1 MENIKE
7 LNLITYNKETVNL
20 VDNTELVDI
29 NNYLDSETLNSNFFK
44 TGAITIDLNIYKDF
58 EEQIKSLEN
67 AESIDAYNKLILEI
81 KKSNS
86 NLFRDL
92 NEFGIEYND
101 KNNFL
106 VNKNTIF
113 TNFIETLQSIYPNVL
128 KKWLNP
134 DVWNNEEQLYLSY
147 GLISGMVNPTH
158 PINAFIF
165 NRKITINKDFLTL
178 HLNLDENFTINDKAI
193 LYLLDFANNYVVDF
207 KNEFANVEEFLT
219 YASEIINYPVPSIDE
234 PSLVSYLNCF
244 NKNKSTLKFINAY
257 SFVSYNLEKSKLVRE
272 DEKIKPSEVTIL
284 NTPLKNDINYYK
296 EQEING
302 SPLVQINKPLNIY
315 QKYALRSAIS
325 ENTLIY
331 GPPGTG
337 KSEIIANIVANLM
350 VNNVTVVMTC
360 EKQDA
365 MNVVYS
371 RLNEL
376 RDFSLKIDKEYDDKF
391 TFFKQIS
398 NLLNKLG
405 NITSPAPRSGFKRKV
420 DDVNK
425 FINEN
430 QRASDYYLLN
440 KEFSTLIK
448 DYINFCNTRDSNNND
463 YKDFLIA
470 KANINRFIKD
480 RSSEILDMYNK
491 FGSSYPRIQNEIDFI
506 IKISEYDNYNQVWN
520 ISKNDVIELI
530 RAKNDF
536 VAFLVNDCG
545 IKNLNY
551 ISYEETNNNVKILE
565 KYLQDTWIIDNSQFM
580 DILKDNPKMLT
591 KAYEL
596 MNQIKDSLVRAFSS
610 SGADKDK
617 TNKKINSTIEWLVRN
632 ASKHG
637 EFISRISKLPDDQK
651 VYGIYN
657 YYVDGSLNVHKKIL
671 FKYPSNEQKI
681 KEFKAIYNCILL
693 FNQIKISSINASS
706 LLELI
711 KIPNGKN
718 VFTPINTWFLMNK
731 KFLNEQFFDVFNKKI
746 EYFNEEI
753 INSFYKSKLNEIG
766 SYLRTENDFQ
776 AEILSSNKFIA
787 DLNVNNTVKDYIRSN
802 TDYVAKLNGIMYEIF
817 VDYLRN
823 KIATQ
828 NDEFKQKLLEMA
840 KLSYNINNLPE
851 IDEFV
856 EKYYEQLKVIF
867 PVWFLK
873 PELVAQYIPYEK
885 ELFDYIIFDEASQ
898 MVLEKSYA
906 LLYRAKKA
914 VICGDPKQ
922 LQPEVGEYIKEKLPK
937 SNEINKI
944 DFDSAISL
952 LDRAK
957 TSYWNTFYLRN
968 HYRSVDHNLIDYS
981 NWHFYNNELIYVSK
995 NKNKISP
1002 FVVST
1007 INGKCVDNVNEQEAK
1022 ELIKYLK
1029 EILSSPNANK
1039 FNDILIIAF
1048 TDEQSTYIKKLIY
1061 DNPIEN
1067 DEIIRLIKD
1076 NRLGINFIPGL
1087 QGAEADL
1094 CLISTVF
1101 DVDSRDLGL
1110 LSLRDAAN
1118 FLNVAI
1124 TRAKYENVIFKSVT
1138 YKKADLAW
1146 NGQNK
1151 VFLNY
1156 IRYLDDLEAR
1166 LLAIKNEGV
1175 EKPTIN
1181 NNVNNSSFKLE
1192 LFEKLN
1198 EYFEKTNSPFKCVMN
1213 LNIGSFT
1220 IDIAIYNQD
1229 ISNITLVL
1237 MLNEYKK
1244 YVNYEEFVWG
1254 LDKYSLLKSNGYDVL
1269 MLQETNWLV
1278 DQEGVIQNVQ
1288 SFINNLLK

>member
-7 LNLITYNKETVNL
+7 LNLITYNRETVNL
-20 VDNTELVDI
+20 VDNNEIVDI
-29 NNYLDSETLNSNFFK
+29 NNYIDLETLNSNFFK
-44 TGAITIDLNIYKDF
+44 TGLNTIDLNIYKNF
-58 EEQIKSLEN
+58 EEQIKALEN
-67 AESIDAYNKLILEI
+67 AESIEAYNKLINEI
-81 KKSNS
+81 KKSNA

-92 NEFGIEYND
+92 KEFGIEYND

-106 VNKNTIF
+106 VNKNNIYVQ
-113 TNFIETLQSIYPNVL
+113 FIDTLQNIYPNVL
-128 KKWLNP
+128 KKWINP
-134 DVWNNEEQLYLSY
+134 ESWNNEEQLYLSF

-165 NRKITINKDFLTL
+165 NRKMSINKDFLTI
-178 HLNLDENFTINDKAI
+178 HLNLDENIIINNKAI
-193 LYLLDFANNYVVDF
+193 LYLLDFANNYIVDF
-207 KNEFANVEEFLT
+207 KDEFANVEEFLT
-219 YASEIINYPVPSIDE
+219 YVSEIINYPVPSVDE
-234 PSLVSYLNCF
+234 ASLVSYLNCF
-244 NKNKSTLKFINAY
+244 NKNKSTLKFLNVY
-257 SFVSYNLEKSKLVRE
+257 SFVSYNLEKSKLILE
-272 DEKIKPSEVTIL
+272 DEKIKPSEVVIL
-284 NTPLKNDINYYK
+284 NTPLKNDINFYK
-296 EQEING
+296 DQEING
-302 SPLVQINKPLNIY
+302 TPLVQINKPLNIY
-315 QKYALRSAIS
+315 QKFALRSAIN

-391 TFFKQIS
+391 VFFKQIS

-405 NITSPAPRSGFKRKV
+405 NITSPAPKGGFKRKV

-425 FINEN
+425 YINEN

-491 FGSSYPRIQNEIDFI
+491 FGASYPRIQNEIDFI
-506 IKISEYDNYNQVWN
+506 IKISEYDNYNQIWN
-520 ISKNDVIELI
+520 ISKNEVIELI
-530 RAKNDF
+530 KAKNDF
-536 VAFLVNDCG
+536 VTFLVNDCG

-551 ISYEETNNNVKILE
+551 ISLETISENVRKLE
-565 KYLQDTWIIDNSQFM
+565 KYLQDTWLSNNSQFI
-580 DILKDNPKMLT
+580 DILKENPKLLS
-591 KAYEL
+591 KAFEL
-596 MNQIKDSLVRAFSS
+596 MNQIKDSLTRAF
-610 SGADKDK
+610 GGNGGDKDK
-617 TNKKINSTIEWLVRN
+617 INKKINSTIEWIVKN
-632 ASKHG
+632 SGKHG
-637 EFISRISKLPDDQK
+637 EFISKISKLPDDQK
-651 VYGIYN
+651 IYGIYN
-657 YYVDGSLNVHKKIL
+657 YYVDGSLNVHKKLL
-671 FKYPSNEQKI
+671 FKYPTNEQKI
-681 KEFKAIYNCILL
+681 KELKSIYNCILL
-693 FNQIKISSINASS
+693 FNQIKINFINASS

-711 KIPNGKN
+711 RTSNGKD
-718 VFTPINTWFLMNK
+718 VFTPINTWFLINK

-766 SYLRTENDFQ
+766 SYLRIENDFQ
-776 AEILSSNKFIA
+776 AEVLSSNKFIA
-787 DLNVNNTVKDYIRSN
+787 DLNVNNTIKDYIRSN

-823 KIATQ
+823 KVASQ
-828 NDEFKQKLLEMA
+828 NEEFKQKLLEMA
-840 KLSYNINNLPE
+840 RLSYNVNNLPE

-873 PELVAQYIPYEK
+873 PELVAQYVPYEK

-937 SNEINKI
+937 SNEIDKI

-952 LDRAK
+952 LDRTK
-957 TSYWNTFYLRN
+957 TSYWNTFYLKN

-995 NKNKISP
+995 NKNKIPP
-1002 FVVST
+1002 FAVT
-1007 INGKCVDNVNEQEAK
+1007 TLNGKCVDNVNEVEAK
-1022 ELIKYLK
+1022 ELIRYLK
-1029 EILSSPNANK
+1029 EILSKPESNK

-1048 TDEQSTYIKKLIY
+1048 TDEQANYIKKLINE
-1061 DNPIEN
+1061 NPIEN
-1067 DEIIRLIKD
+1067 DEIIRLMKD
-1076 NRLGINFIPGL
+1076 NKLGINFIPGL

-1094 CLISTVF
+1094 CLVSTVF

-1124 TRAKYENVIFKSVT
+1124 TRAKYENVIFKSLT
-1138 YKKADLAW
+1138 YKKADIAW
-1146 NGQNK
+1146 NGKNK

-1156 IRYLDDLEAR
+1156 VRYLDDLEAK
-1166 LLAIKNEGV
+1166 LLEAKNEGG
-1175 EKPTIN
+1175 EKATVN

-1192 LFEKLN
+1192 LIEKLN
-1198 EYFEKTNSPFKCVMN
+1198 EYFEKINSPFKCVMN

-1244 YVNYEEFVWG
+1244 YVNYEEFVWD
-1254 LDKYSLLKSNGYDVL
+1254 LDKYSLLKSNGYEVL

-1278 DQEGVIQNVQ
+1278 DPDSVIQTIQ
-1288 SFINNLLK
+1288 SFINNLMK

>member
-7 LNLITYNKETVNL
+7 LNLITYTRETINL
-20 VDNTELVDI
+20 VGNDEIVDI
-29 NNYLDSETLNSNFFK
+29 NNFLDLETLNSNFFK
-44 TGAITIDLNIYKDF
+44 NGPVTINLNIYRDF

-67 AESIDAYNKLILEI
+67 AESIDAYNKLIINI
-81 KKSNS
+81 KKTNS
-86 NLFRDL
+86 NLFHDL
-92 NEFGIEYND
+92 KEFGIEYND

-106 VNKNTIF
+106 VNKNNIYVQ
-113 TNFIETLQSIYPNVL
+113 FIETLQSIYPKVL

-134 DVWNNEEQLYLSY
+134 EVWNNNEQLYLSF

-158 PINAFIF
+158 PINTFIF
-165 NRKITINKDFLTL
+165 NRKLSVNKDFLTI
-178 HLNLDENFTINDKAI
+178 HLNLDDKIIINDKAI

-207 KNEFANVEEFLT
+207 KNEFANTEEFLS
-219 YASEIINYPVPSIDE
+219 YVSEIINYPVPLIEES
-234 PSLVSYLNCF
+234 SLVSYLNCF
-244 NKNKSTLKFINAY
+244 NKNKSTLKFLNSYTFI
-257 SFVSYNLEKSKLVRE
+257 SYNLEKSKLIQE
-272 DEKIKPSEVTIL
+272 DEKIKPNEVTIL
-284 NTPLKNDINYYK
+284 NTPLKNDINFYK

-302 SPLVQINKPLNIY
+302 APLVQINKPLNIY
-315 QKYALRSAIS
+315 QKFALRSAIN

-391 TFFKQIS
+391 IFFKQIS
-398 NLLNKLG
+398 NLFTKLG
-405 NITSPAPRSGFKRKV
+405 NITSPAPKGGFKRKV

-463 YKDFLIA
+463 YKDYLIA
-470 KANINRFIKD
+470 KANINRFIKN

-491 FGSSYPRIQNEIDFI
+491 FGASYPRIQNEIDFI
-506 IKISEYDNYNQVWN
+506 IKISEYDNYSQVWN
-520 ISKNDVIELI
+520 ISKNDVVELI

-536 VAFLVNDCG
+536 VTFLVNDCG

-551 ISYEETNNNVKILE
+551 ISIDTIIDNVKLLD
-565 KYLQDTWIIDNSQFM
+565 KYLQDTWLSDNSIFIENLKE
-580 DILKDNPKMLT
+580 DPKILS
-591 KAYEL
+591 KAFEL
-596 MNQIKDSLVRAFSS
+596 MSQIRDSVTRAFS
-610 SGADKDK
+610 GNGIDKDK
-617 TNKKINSTIEWLVRN
+617 ATKKIYATIEWLVRN
-632 ASKHG
+632 STKHG
-637 EFISRISKLPDDQK
+637 EFISKISKLSDDQK
-651 VYGIYN
+651 IYGIYN

-681 KEFKAIYNCILL
+681 KELKAIYNCILL
-693 FNQIKISSINASS
+693 FNQIKLPNINASS
-706 LLELI
+706 LIELI
-711 KIPNGKN
+711 KVNNGKE
-718 VFTPINTWFLMNK
+718 VFTPINTWFLINK
-731 KFLNEQFFDVFNKKI
+731 KYLNEQFFDVFNKKI

-766 SYLRTENDFQ
+766 SYLRVENDFQ

-787 DLNVNNTVKDYIRSN
+787 DLNINNTIKDYIRSN

-823 KIATQ
+823 KIANQ
-828 NDEFKQKLLEMA
+828 NEDFKQKLLEMA
-840 KLSYNINNLPE
+840 KLSYNVNNLPE
-851 IDEFV
+851 VDEFV

-873 PELVAQYIPYEK
+873 PELVAQYIPFEK

-937 SNEINKI
+937 SNEIDKI

-952 LDRAK
+952 LDRTK

-995 NKNKISP
+995 NKNKIPP
-1002 FVVST
+1002 FVVNT
-1007 INGKCVDNVNEQEAK
+1007 INGKCVDNVNELEAK

-1029 EILSSPNANK
+1029 EILVRHDANK
-1039 FNDILIIAF
+1039 FNDILLIAF
-1048 TDEQSTYIKKLIY
+1048 TDEQATYIKKLIF

-1067 DEIIRLIKD
+1067 DEIIRLIKE
-1076 NRLGINFIPGL
+1076 NKLGINFIPGL

-1101 DVDSRDLGL
+1101 DVDSKDLGL

-1124 TRAKYENVIFKSVT
+1124 TRAKYENVIFKSLT
-1138 YKKADLAW
+1138 YKKADIAW
-1146 NGQNK
+1146 NGKNK

-1156 IRYLDDLEAR
+1156 VRYLDDLEAR
-1166 LLAIKNEGV
+1166 LTIAKNEGG

-1192 LFEKLN
+1192 LIEKLT
-1198 EYFEKTNSPFKCVMN
+1198 EFFEKTNSPYKCVMN

-1229 ISNITLVL
+1229 ISDITLVL

-1244 YVNYEEFVWG
+1244 YVTYEEFVWD
-1254 LDKYSLLKSNGYDVL
+1254 LDKFSLLKSSGYDVL

-1278 DQEGVIQNVQ
+1278 DPESVIQNID
-1288 SFINNLLK
+1288 SFIKNLNK

>member
-7 LNLITYNKETVNL
+7 LNLITYTRETINL
-20 VDNTELVDI
+20 VGNDEIVDI
-29 NNYLDSETLNSNFFK
+29 NNFLDLETLNSNFFK
-44 TGAITIDLNIYKDF
+44 NGPVTINLNIYRDF

-67 AESIDAYNKLILEI
+67 AESIDAYNKLIINI
-81 KKSNS
+81 KKTNS
-86 NLFRDL
+86 NLFHDL
-92 NEFGIEYND
+92 KEFGIEYND

-106 VNKNTIF
+106 VNKNNIYVQ
-113 TNFIETLQSIYPNVL
+113 FIETLQSIYPKVL

-134 DVWNNEEQLYLSY
+134 EAWNNDEQLYLSF
-147 GLISGMVNPTH
+147 GLISGMVNPNH
-158 PINAFIF
+158 PINTFIF
-165 NRKITINKDFLTL
+165 NRKLSLNKDFLTI
-178 HLNLDENFTINDKAI
+178 HLNLDGKMIINDKAI

-207 KNEFANVEEFLT
+207 KNEFATTEEFLS
-219 YASEIINYPVPSIDE
+219 YVSEIINYPVPLIEES
-234 PSLVSYLNCF
+234 SLVSYLNCF
-244 NKNKSTLKFINAY
+244 NKNKSTLKFINSY
-257 SFVSYNLEKSKLVRE
+257 TFISYNLEKSKLIQE
-272 DEKIKPSEVTIL
+272 DEKIKPNEVTIL
-284 NTPLKNDINYYK
+284 NTPLKNDINFYK

-302 SPLVQINKPLNIY
+302 APLVQINKPLNIY
-315 QKYALRSAIS
+315 QKFALRSAIN

-360 EKQDA
+360 EKQEA

-398 NLLNKLG
+398 NLFNKLG
-405 NITSPAPRSGFKRKV
+405 NITSPAPRGGFKRKV

-448 DYINFCNTRDSNNND
+448 DYINFCNTRDNNNND
-463 YKDFLIA
+463 YKDYLIA

-480 RSSEILDMYNK
+480 RSSEILDIYNK
-491 FGSSYPRIQNEIDFI
+491 FGASYPRIQNEIDFI
-506 IKISEYDNYNQVWN
+506 IKISEYDNYSQVWN
-520 ISKNDVIELI
+520 ISKNEVIELI
-530 RAKNDF
+530 RSKNDF
-536 VAFLVNDCG
+536 VTFLVNDCG

-551 ISYEETNNNVKILE
+551 ISIDTITNNVKLLD
-565 KYLQDTWIIDNSQFM
+565 KYLQDTWLSNDSAFIEN
-580 DILKDNPKMLT
+580 LKEDPKLLS
-591 KAYEL
+591 KAFEL
-596 MNQIKDSLVRAFSS
+596 MTQIKDSVTRAFS
-610 SGADKDK
+610 GNGIDKDK
-617 TNKKINSTIEWLVRN
+617 AAKKIHATIEWLVRN
-632 ASKHG
+632 SAKHG
-637 EFISRISKLPDDQK
+637 EFISKISKLSDDQK
-651 VYGIYN
+651 IYGIYN
-657 YYVDGSLNVHKKIL
+657 YYVDGSLNVHKKLL

-681 KEFKAIYNCILL
+681 KELKAIYNCILL
-693 FNQIKISSINASS
+693 FNQIKLQNINASS
-706 LLELI
+706 LIELI
-711 KIPNGKN
+711 KVNNGKE
-718 VFTPINTWFLMNK
+718 VFTPINTWFLINK
-731 KFLNEQFFDVFNKKI
+731 KYLNEQFFDVFNKKI

-766 SYLRTENDFQ
+766 SYLRVENDFQ

-787 DLNVNNTVKDYIRSN
+787 NLNINNTIKDYIRSN

-823 KIATQ
+823 KIANQ
-828 NDEFKQKLLEMA
+828 NEDFKQKLLEMA
-840 KLSYNINNLPE
+840 KLSYNVNNLPE

-873 PELVAQYIPYEK
+873 PELVADYIPFEK

-937 SNEINKI
+937 SNEIDKI
-944 DFDSAISL
+944 NFDLAISL
-952 LDRAK
+952 LDRTK

-995 NKNKISP
+995 NKNKIPP
-1002 FVVST
+1002 FVINT
-1007 INGKCVDNVNEQEAK
+1007 INGKCVDNVNELEAK

-1029 EILSSPNANK
+1029 EILVGPDANK
-1039 FNDILIIAF
+1039 FNDILLITF
-1048 TDEQSTYIKKLIY
+1048 TDEQATYIKKLIF

-1076 NRLGINFIPGL
+1076 NRLGINFIPSL
-1087 QGAEADL
+1087 QGSEADL

-1101 DVDSRDLGL
+1101 DVDSKDLGL

-1124 TRAKYENVIFKSVT
+1124 TRAKYENLIFKSLT
-1138 YKKADLAW
+1138 YKKADIAW
-1146 NGQNK
+1146 NGKNK

-1156 IRYLDDLEAR
+1156 VRYLDDLEAR
-1166 LLAIKNEGV
+1166 LTIAKNEGG
-1175 EKPTIN
+1175 EKPIIN

-1192 LFEKLN
+1192 LMEKLT
-1198 EYFEKTNSPFKCVMN
+1198 EFFEKTNSPYKCVMN

-1229 ISNITLVL
+1229 ISDITLVL

-1244 YVNYEEFVWG
+1244 YVTYEEFVWD
-1254 LDKYSLLKSNGYDVL
+1254 LDKFSLLKSSGYDVL

-1278 DQEGVIQNVQ
+1278 DPESVIQNID
-1288 SFINNLLK
+1288 SFIRNLNK